1 MKKLLCSLSVSAFFF
16 SGCTTDAADFKRTMY
31 GARVYPLEGGV
42 FEVVPQTSGS
52 GGGYDY
58 WCAASEY
65 ARRYLGAG
73 WQTRFYVYRGMAEGE
88 ASGRR
93 STVLFTLDPV
103 ASERQQSGLHR
114 INAFHVGDSM
124 TVQSGD
130 IQCNMFPSMRF

>member
-1 MKKLLCSLSVSAFFF
+1 MKKLLCFMAITAFSSSAC
-16 SGCTTDAADFKRTMY
+16 STDAADFKRTML

-42 FEVVPQTSGS
+42 FEVVPQPGG

-58 WCAASEY
+58 WCAASDY

-103 ASERQQSGLHR
+103 ASEVPQPALRR

-124 TVQSGD
+124 TVQAGD
-130 IQCNMFPSMRF
+130 NQCNMFPSLRF

>member
-1 MKKLLCSLSVSAFFF
+1 MKNVLSCLAIVAFF
-16 SGCTTDAADFKRTMY
+16 TTACSSEAASFKRTML

-42 FEVVPQTSGS
+42 FEVVPQS
-52 GGGYDY
+52 GGGSGYEY
-58 WCAASEY
+58 WCAASDY

-93 STVLFTLDPV
+93 STVLFTLEPV
-103 ASERQQSGLHR
+103 ALEASQSGLRR

-124 TVQSGD
+124 TVQGGD
-130 IQCNMFPSMRF
+130 SQCNMFPSLRF